1 MLRDCGEDKFARR
14 GWTVMTAVLPAN
26 CSPPPFN
33 ETFETI
39 SPALAG
45 ALIAANQL
53 AYSHCK
59 LHANG
64 KDAVFVFADS
74 LHVGEELQRRYTAGA
89 FPLVHAKVLAEAR
102 GFLADETYRVKGGR
116 HAKSNAL

>member
-1 MLRDCGEDKFARR
+1 MN
-14 GWTVMTAVLPAN
+14 AVVPSN
-26 CSPPPFN
+26 CSPPPLD
-33 ETFETI
+33 EIFETI

-64 KDAVFVFADS
+64 KDAVFVFTDP
-74 LHVGEELQRRYTAGA
+74 LHVGDELQRRYTAGA

-102 GFLADETYRVKGGR
+102 GFLSDEAYRVKGGR
-116 HAKSNAL
+116 HDKSPR

>member
-1 MLRDCGEDKFARR
+1 MN
-14 GWTVMTAVLPAN
+14 TVLPSN
-26 CSPPPFN
+26 CSPPPLN

-59 LHANG
+59 LHANS
-64 KDAVFVFADS
+64 KDVIFIFADP
-74 LHVGEELQRRYTAGA
+74 LHVGDELQRRYTAGA

-102 GFLADETYRVKGGR
+102 GFLSDETYRVKGGR
-116 HAKSNAL
+116 RGKTSNR

>member
-1 MLRDCGEDKFARR
+1 MN
-14 GWTVMTAVLPAN
+14 AVVPSN
-26 CSPPPFN
+26 CSPPPLN

-45 ALIAANQL
+45 AFIAANQL

-59 LHANG
+59 LHPNG
-64 KDAVFVFADS
+64 SNVVFVFADP

-102 GFLADETYRVKGGR
+102 GFLADESNRIKGGR
-116 HAKSNAL
+116 HAKSKAL

>member
-1 MLRDCGEDKFARR
+1 MRPVSEAPNISARP
-14 GWTVMTAVLPAN
+14 L
-26 CSPPPFN
+26 N

-59 LHANG
+59 LHSSGNH
-64 KDAVFVFADS
+64 VLFVFADP

-102 GFLADETYRVKGGR
+102 SFLADESTRVKGG
-116 HAKSNAL
+116 HYASKKSL

>member
-1 MLRDCGEDKFARR
+1 MRQTPE
-14 GWTVMTAVLPAN
+14 P
-26 CSPPPFN
+26 SPPLN

-53 AYSHCK
+53 TYTHCK

-64 KDAVFVFADS
+64 KDAIYVFADP

-102 GFLADETYRVKGGR
+102 GFLSDESSRVKGGS
-116 HAKSNAL
+116 HARKS